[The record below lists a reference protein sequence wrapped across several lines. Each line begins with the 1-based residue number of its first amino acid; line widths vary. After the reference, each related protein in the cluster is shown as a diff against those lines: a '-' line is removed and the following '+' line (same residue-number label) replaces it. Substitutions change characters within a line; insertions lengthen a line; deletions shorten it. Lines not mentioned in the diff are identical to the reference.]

1 MITRHVKKHENVTN
15 RQEKKNHSIEN
26 NSNITQMLKLADND
40 FKTNMFKNLKENT
53 S

>member
-1 MITRHVKKHENVTN
+1 MKKHENVTN

-26 NSNITQMLKLADND
+26 NSKITQMLKLADKD
-40 FKTNMFKNLKENT
+40 FKTAIPNMFKNLEENI